1 MVLPT
6 VWILVWDLDE
16 TLVSG
21 WPNTPIVN
29 PTAVKILEL
38 ADKARASGRV
48 EAIFLLTNNS
58 DKDYINAAVVQ
69 LPPFDN
75 IMDSTHRSRTR
86 LPSIGNYNGNVS
98 KSLSD
103 VVQLFAEIGVSVAK
117 DDIKNRVLFFD
128 NYPDHVMKDEIAK
141 AHYIHIT
148 PDFKAGSGK
157 KDLTRWNYVR
167 TLLGDSKRVTR
178 KRSDPGKRS
187 NHGKRSD
194 PRKRSNSSKRNKH
207 STRNN
212 LTL

>member
-1 MVLPT
+1 MKG
-6 VWILVWDLDE
+6 WILVWDLDE

-21 WPNTPIVN
+21 WPNTPIIN

-38 ADKARASGRV
+38 ADKARTSGRV

-58 DKDYINAAVVQ
+58 DKDYINAAIVQ

-75 IMDSTHRSRTR
+75 VMDSTHRSRTK

-128 NYPDHVMKDEIAK
+128 NYPDHVIKDEIAK

-148 PDFKAGSGK
+148 PDFKAGSVK

-167 TLLGDSKRVTR
+167 KLLGASKRVTR
-178 KRSDPGKRS
+178 KRSD
-187 NHGKRSD
+187 HG
-194 PRKRSNSSKRNKH
+194 KRSNSSKRSDPGKRRER
-207 STRNN
+207 SERSRRNN
-212 LTL
+212 LHR